1 MTDIVNKGDSVAKS
15 FVLQA
20 LKIFSLDEILRL
32 SQALKVKSSLMKKA
46 AGQEL
51 IFWSDASEDQQTEA
65 NPISSEEAKILPF
78 RQNTPSGQNE
88 SQLIPLKSPNPIET
102 SDPSIIGLISN
113 ELLFLKEITKNPDNP
128 ALKKEAIEG
137 YLKVTDIYVVKTSTN
152 DGKDKIRFASTQ
164 GVLINKKQA

>member
-1 MTDIVNKGDSVAKS
+1 MTDNVNKGDSVAKS

-51 IFWSDASEDQQTEA
+51 IFWSDASENQNIEA
-65 NPISSEEAKILPF
+65 NPIEPQEAKILPF
-78 RQNTPSGQNE
+78 RKNENHLVPSQ
-88 SQLIPLKSPNPIET
+88 PPNPVEH
-102 SDPSIIGLISN
+102 SDAQINGLISN

-137 YLKVTDIYVVKTSTN
+137 YLKVTDIYVVKTTTN